1 MKKNFLFRY
10 DAFTHK
16 ATSQFS
22 LAYEKA
28 STIFNIASVLSAIAA
43 SQNRFEPEGLKRAS
57 NFFQASAG
65 MYTYIND
72 NFLHAPST
80 DLSRDTVKLL
90 SQLMLTQA
98 QECFLE
104 QSLGLT
110 SLGSKKTPALI
121 AKLAAQAGWSYGNI
135 VENMNDLIGR
145 SVFDR
150 SWLTVCQVLDKKYN
164 RSIRK
169 LILYRN

>member
-1 MKKNFLFRY
+1 
-10 DAFTHK
+10 
-16 ATSQFS
+16 
-22 LAYEKA
+22 
-28 STIFNIASVLSAIAA
+28 
-43 SQNRFEPEGLKRAS
+43 
-57 NFFQASAG
+57 

-104 QSLGLT
+104 QSLGA
-110 SLGSKKTPALI
+110 KKKPGLV
-121 AKLAAQAGWSYGNI
+121 AKLAAQTSWSYGNI
-135 VENMNDLIGR
+135 VENMADLVSR

-150 SWLTVCQVLDKKYN
+150 SWLTVCQV
-164 RSIRK
+164 
-169 LILYRN
+169 

>member
-1 MKKNFLFRY
+1 
-10 DAFTHK
+10 
-16 ATSQFS
+16 
-22 LAYEKA
+22 
-28 STIFNIASVLSAIAA
+28 
-43 SQNRFEPEGLKRAS
+43 
-57 NFFQASAG
+57 

-104 QSLGLT
+104 QSLV
-110 SLGSKKTPALI
+110 KNKPALI
-121 AKLAAQAGWSYGNI
+121 AKLAAQAGWSYGNV
-135 VENMNDLIGR
+135 VENMGDLVGR

-150 SWLTVCQVLDKKYN
+150 SWLTICQVQHKIYQNITKFNLYQ
-164 RSIRK
+164 K
-169 LILYRN
+169 LQ